1 MSQSLPLPPYKKL
14 SGSLLLFS
22 PRILQVPMSANHTPS
37 RSKPRIYSIGHSN
50 HTLERFLSLLKEH
63 KIEVLVDTRSQPY
76 SKYAPHFTGEYIK
89 MELEKAGIPYL
100 FLGKELGG
108 RPEEPEFY
116 DSEGHVLYWK
126 LANSV
131 TLREG
136 IQRLEEESKV
146 RRVAIMCSEE
156 NPSCCHRRLLIG
168 RVLTSRGIELDHIRG
183 NGQLQTEDDLV
194 SQEAQNSLFEQ
205 PEKAVW
211 RSIQSVSQRG
221 PRQSSS
227 EH

>member
-108 RPEEPEFY
+108 GESLIALFDARQ
-116 DSEGHVLYWK
+116 K
-126 LANSV
+126 LRRNSQV
-131 TLREG
+131 AEVVD
-136 IQRLEEESKV
+136 RL
-146 RRVAIMCSEE
+146 
-156 NPSCCHRRLLIG
+156 P
-168 RVLTSRGIELDHIRG
+168 
-183 NGQLQTEDDLV
+183 
-194 SQEAQNSLFEQ
+194 
-205 PEKAVW
+205 
-211 RSIQSVSQRG
+211 
-221 PRQSSS
+221 
-227 EH
+227 